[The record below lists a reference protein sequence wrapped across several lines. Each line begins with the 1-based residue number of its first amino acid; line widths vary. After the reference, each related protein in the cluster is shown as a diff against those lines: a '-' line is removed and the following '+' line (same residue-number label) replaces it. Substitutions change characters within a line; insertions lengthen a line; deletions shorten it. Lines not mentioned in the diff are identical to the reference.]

1 MQEVNLYTMDM
12 FQEYKKISENL
23 IYQFLLLKLYK
34 MPLNTLLFI
43 FLRVFRL
50 AANMSLILA
59 IAIFNHTTLY

>member
-1 MQEVNLYTMDM
+1 MDM
-12 FQEYKKISENL
+12 FHEYKKISENH